1 MPSRRCSPKS
11 SPAISETPSC
21 SGMADIFSN
30 DKRSAIM
37 SRIRC
42 AGTAPERRLYAM
54 VREIV
59 GPRRRVQQNVTT
71 LPGRP
76 DIVIPSSRLI
86 IFADGCF
93 YHSCPAHGHEPK
105 SNQEYWTPKL
115 ARNVRHAASSRRKLR
130 AMGYSVWRVW
140 EHDLKGAAN
149 IARTFNRL
157 RNMLVKRGI
166 SL

>member
-1 MPSRRCSPKS
+1 
-11 SPAISETPSC
+11 
-21 SGMADIFSN
+21 MADIFSQQ
-30 DKRSAIM
+30 KRSEIM

-42 AGTAPERRLYAM
+42 AGTTPERRLYAM
-54 VREIV
+54 VREII
-59 GPRRRVQQNVTT
+59 GPRWRVRQNVTA

-76 DIVIPSSRLI
+76 DIVIPSCRLI

-93 YHSCPAHGHEPK
+93 YHCCPTHGHEPK

-115 ARNVRHAASSRRKLR
+115 ARNVRHAASNRRKLR

-149 IARTFNRL
+149 LDRTLSRL
-157 RNMLVKRGI
+157 RNLLMKRG
-166 SL
+166 LAR

>member
-1 MPSRRCSPKS
+1 
-11 SPAISETPSC
+11 
-21 SGMADIFSN
+21 MADIFSTE
-30 DKRSAIM
+30 KRSAIM

-42 AGTAPERRLYAM
+42 AGTTPERRLHAI

-59 GPRRRVQQNVTT
+59 GPRRRVQRNVTS

-93 YHSCPAHGHEPK
+93 YHCCPAHGHAPK
-105 SNQEYWTPKL
+105 SNQEYWTIKL
-115 ARNVRHAASSRRKLR
+115 ARNVRYASSSTRKLR

-157 RNMLVKRGI
+157 RNLLLKRG
-166 SL
+166 LAR